1 LNDKNIYPNFG
12 KAYNEFVSFAI
23 DNTPRMSKKL
33 FCMAMVISALS
44 CSDNNSSTDDPGQVS
59 TPPAAPAIPAP
70 QNISYTIIGV
80 YPHDTSSFIQGLQW
94 HRGKLYEGSGDFENS
109 GIQISEIKTGKV
121 LSKNRMGSDTIFGE
135 GITLLN
141 GKLYQLTWKNKL
153 VYVYDENNLA
163 KPERSVNWPHE
174 GWGITNDGRSLY
186 ISDGRPTGNIF
197 VVNPDSFTVQRII
210 TVSTNNGPV
219 DKLNE
224 LEYINGFLYANVW
237 MTDNIVKIDPATGH
251 VKGVMNLSGLLQQY
265 AAKEIQD
272 PHFQPDED
280 VLNGIAWD
288 STAKKMYVTGKRW
301 PKLFEI
307 RLNE

>member
-1 LNDKNIYPNFG
+1 MKDQVILK
-12 KAYNEFVSFAI
+12 
-23 DNTPRMSKKL
+23 TPASRSARSKQGR
-33 FCMAMVISALS
+33 CSA
-44 CSDNNSSTDDPGQVS
+44 
-59 TPPAAPAIPAP
+59 
-70 QNISYTIIGV
+70 
-80 YPHDTSSFIQGLQW
+80 
-94 HRGKLYEGSGDFENS
+94 
-109 GIQISEIKTGKV
+109 KTGWAATQFLAK
-121 LSKNRMGSDTIFGE
+121 
-135 GITLLN
+135 
-141 GKLYQLTWKNKL
+141 
-153 VYVYDENNLA
+153 A